1 MKKVKRMLALLAA
14 FALVLAM
21 AVPAWADEATCS
33 ITAPNNEHNYEVYQI
48 FTGTLSEDNGTKVLS
63 DIKWGQ
69 NSKNREGANVGDK
82 VSETVLNEITNVATK
97 SDSEKLTV
105 IEKYVDLTA
114 SKTFTTVN
122 SGSTQNVPAGYYLI
136 KDTDNSYDNQ
146 HDAYTQFIVE
156 VAGKVSFQP
165 KTDYPTV
172 EKKVQENSKTND
184 TTGDYGEKYNDV
196 ADYSIGDAVPFK
208 LIGSVPDMSQ
218 YSTSY
223 KYTFHDTL
231 AESLKAPAQA
241 DVKVYIS
248 SDKAGSDKQDI
259 TSNFTVT
266 VSGQKITVHTDN
278 LKTITGISADKYIL
292 VEYSAVLN
300 SKAAINK
307 ENVTGTSN
315 GNINQV
321 YLTYSN
327 NPRNE
332 SEAGKTPEDTV
343 IVFTYKIEAT
353 KVDGETNENLKGVT
367 FRIYKM
373 SGDKKLYAQVA
384 DGKLNGWV
392 KPADADNNCVLT
404 SGEDGKFSL
413 AGLDD
418 GTYFIEEIT
427 PLPGYNSIDPVEI
440 QVNGNTNNGQSGN
453 GATSELTDVTFTVG
467 KKTENAI
474 KIVNN
479 AGTTLPSTGGMGTT
493 VFYVVGG
500 GLMAVAVVLLVTKKR
515 MENKR

>member
-1 MKKVKRMLALLAA
+1 
-14 FALVLAM
+14 
-21 AVPAWADEATCS
+21 
-33 ITAPNNEHNYEVYQI
+33 
-48 FTGTLSEDNGTKVLS
+48 
-63 DIKWGQ
+63 
-69 NSKNREGANVGDK
+69 
-82 VSETVLNEITNVATK
+82 
-97 SDSEKLTV
+97 
-105 IEKYVDLTA
+105 
-114 SKTFTTVN
+114 
-122 SGSTQNVPAGYYLI
+122 
-136 KDTDNSYDNQ
+136 
-146 HDAYTQFIVE
+146 
-156 VAGKVSFQP
+156 
-165 KTDYPTV
+165 
-172 EKKVQENSKTND
+172 
-184 TTGDYGEKYNDV
+184 
-196 ADYSIGDAVPFK
+196 
-208 LIGSVPDMSQ
+208 MSQ
-218 YSTSY
+218 YSTY

-231 AESLKAPAQA
+231 AKSLTAPAEA

-248 SDKAGSDKQDI
+248 SNKAGSDKQDI

-266 VSGQKITVHTDN
+266 VSGQEITVHTDN

-300 SKAAINK
+300 SNAAINK
-307 ENVTGTSN
+307 DNVTGTNN
-315 GNINQV
+315 GNINKV

-353 KVDGETNENLKGVT
+353 KVDGETNEALKDVT

-373 SGDKKLYAQVA
+373 SGDEKWYAQVA

-392 KPADADNNCVLT
+392 KIANNNCVLT

-474 KIVNN
+474 TIVNN

>member
-1 MKKVKRMLALLAA
+1 MKRVKRVLALLAA

-21 AVPAWADEATCS
+21 AVPAFADGVTCS

-63 DIKWGQ
+63 DIKWG
-69 NSKNREGANVGDK
+69 KNGINNGTTVTVGES
-82 VSETVLNEITNVATK
+82 VPETVLKEITDVATK
-97 SDSEKLTV
+97 SDSEKLAV
-105 IEKYVDLTA
+105 IEKYVSL
-114 SKTFTTVN
+114 KGEKFITVN

-172 EKKVQENSKTND
+172 EKKVQENSKATG
-184 TTGDYGEKYNDV
+184 TTGDYGERYNDV

-208 LIGSVPDMSQ
+208 LIGSVPNMSQ
-218 YSTSY
+218 YSTY

-231 AESLKAPAQA
+231 AKSLTVPAE
-241 DVKVYIS
+241 DSVKVYAS
-248 SDKAGSDKQDI
+248 SNKAGSGKKDI

-266 VSGQKITVHTDN
+266 VSGQEITVHTDD
-278 LKTITGISADKYIL
+278 LKTIDDISANKYIL

-300 SKAAINK
+300 SNAAINK
-307 ENVTGTSN
+307 ENVTGTDN
-315 GNINQV
+315 GNINKV

-332 SEAGKTPEDTV
+332 SEAGRTPEDTV

-353 KVDGETNENLKGVT
+353 KVDGETKKGLEGVT

-373 SGDKKLYAQVA
+373 IGDGKWYAQVA
-384 DGKLNGWV
+384 DGKLKDWV
-392 KPADADNNCVLT
+392 ETANNDCVLT

-427 PLPGYNSIDPVEI
+427 PLPGYNSIAPVKI

-474 KIVNN
+474 TIVNN

>member
-1 MKKVKRMLALLAA
+1 MALLAA

-21 AVPAWADEATCS
+21 AVPAFAEEATCS
-33 ITAPNNEHNYEVYQI
+33 ITAPKNGHNYEVYQI
-48 FTGTLSEDNGTKVLS
+48 FTGTLTEDNGTKVLS

-122 SGSTQNVPAGYYLI
+122 SGTTENVPAGYYLI
-136 KDTDNSYDNQ
+136 KDKDDSYDNK

-184 TTGDYGEKYNDV
+184 TTGDYGGKYNDV

-218 YSTSY
+218 YSTY

-231 AESLKAPAQA
+231 ANSLTAPVKA

-248 SDKAGSDKQDI
+248 SDKAGSDKQEI

-266 VSGQKITVHTDN
+266 VSGQEITVHTDD
-278 LKTITGISADKYIL
+278 LKTITDSADKYIL

-300 SKAAINK
+300 SNAAINK
-307 ENVTGTSN
+307 ENVTGTDK

-327 NPRNE
+327 NPRNG
-332 SEAGKTPEDTV
+332 SEAGKTPVDTV

-353 KVDGETNENLKGVT
+353 KVDGGTNKGLKGVT

-373 SGDKKLYAQVA
+373 SDDKKLYAQVA
-384 DGKLNGWV
+384 EGKLKDWITT
-392 KPADADNNCVLT
+392 ADNNCVLT

-440 QVNGNTNNGQSGN
+440 QVSGNTNNGQSGN

-474 KIVNN
+474 TIVNN

>member
-1 MKKVKRMLALLAA
+1 MKRVKRVLALLAA

-21 AVPAWADEATCS
+21 AVPALADEATCS
-33 ITAPNNEHNYEVYQI
+33 ITAPNNRHNYEVYQI

-63 DIKWGQ
+63 DIKWG
-69 NSKNREGANVGDK
+69 KNGTNNGTAVTVGK
-82 VSETVLNEITNVATK
+82 SVPETVLNAIKGVATK

-105 IEKYVDLTA
+105 IEKYVDLTGEKFNTV
-114 SKTFTTVN
+114 SSGTTL
-122 SGSTQNVPAGYYLI
+122 NVPAGYYLI

-172 EKKVQENSKTND
+172 EKKVQENSKTNG
-184 TTGDYGEKYNDV
+184 TTGDYGGKYNDV

-218 YSTSY
+218 YSTY

-231 AESLKAPAQA
+231 AKSLTAPAKA
-241 DVKVYIS
+241 DVKVYMS
-248 SDKAGSDKQDI
+248 SNKAGSDKQDI

-266 VSGQKITVHTDN
+266 VSGQEITVHTDN
-278 LKTITGISADKYIL
+278 LKTIDDISADKYIL

-300 SKAAINK
+300 SNAAINK
-307 ENVTGTSN
+307 ENVTDTDN
-315 GNINQV
+315 GNINKV

-332 SEAGKTPEDTV
+332 NEAGKTPDDTV

-353 KVDGETNENLKGVT
+353 KVDGGTNKELQGVT

-373 SGDKKLYAQVA
+373 SGDEKWYAQVA

-392 KPADADNNCVLT
+392 KNANDSCVLT
-404 SGEDGKFSL
+404 SGKDGKFSL

-453 GATSELTDVTFTVG
+453 GATSELADVTFTVG

-474 KIVNN
+474 TIVNN

>member
-1 MKKVKRMLALLAA
+1 MKRVKRVLALLAA

-21 AVPAWADEATCS
+21 AVPAFADEAICS
-33 ITAPNNEHNYEVYQI
+33 ITAPNNRHNYEVYQI
-48 FTGTLSEDNGTKVLS
+48 FTGTLSENNGTKVLS
-63 DIKWGQ
+63 DIKWG
-69 NSKNREGANVGDK
+69 KNGTNGDTPVTEGDSVP
-82 VSETVLNEITNVATK
+82 ETVLNDITRVATK
-97 SDSEKLTV
+97 PDSEKLAV
-105 IEKYVDLTA
+105 IEKYVNL
-114 SKTFTTVN
+114 KGEKFTTVN
-122 SGSTQNVPAGYYLI
+122 SGTMENVPAGYYLI
-136 KDTDNSYDNQ
+136 KDADNSYDDQ

-156 VAGKVSFQP
+156 VAGKVIFQP

-172 EKKVQENSKTND
+172 EKKVQENSKTNE
-184 TTGDYGEKYNDV
+184 TTGDYGGKYNDV

-218 YSTSY
+218 YSTY

-231 AESLKAPAQA
+231 AKSLTVPAETN
-241 DVKVYIS
+241 VKVYIS
-248 SDKAGSDKQDI
+248 SDKAGSDKKDI

-266 VSGQKITVHTDN
+266 VSGQEITVHTDD
-278 LKTITGISADKYIL
+278 LKTIDDISADKYIL
-292 VEYSAVLN
+292 VEYSAVLSSN
-300 SKAAINK
+300 AAINK
-307 ENVTGTSN
+307 ENVTGTDK

-332 SEAGKTPEDTV
+332 SEAGKTPVDTV

-353 KVDGETNENLKGVT
+353 KVDGGTNKGLKGVT

-373 SGDKKLYAQVA
+373 SDDKKLYAQVA
-384 DGKLNGWV
+384 EGKLSGWV
-392 KPADADNNCVLT
+392 TTANNNCVLT
-404 SGEDGKFSL
+404 SGEDGTFSL

-427 PLPGYNSIDPVEI
+427 PLPGYNSIAPVKI
-440 QVNGNTNNGQSGN
+440 QVNGNTKNGQTGN
-453 GATSELTDVTFTVG
+453 GETSELTDVTFTVG
-467 KKTENAI
+467 ETTDNAI
-474 KIVNN
+474 TIVNN

>member
-1 MKKVKRMLALLAA
+1 MKKVKRVLALLAA

-21 AVPAWADEATCS
+21 AVPAFAEEATCS
-33 ITAPNNEHNYEVYQI
+33 ITAPNNGHTYEVYQI
-48 FTGTLSEDNGTKVLS
+48 FTGTLSENNGTKVLS

-69 NSKNREGANVGDK
+69 NGTNGDTPVTVGKSVPENVLK
-82 VSETVLNEITNVATK
+82 EITDVAEK
-97 SDSEKLTV
+97 SDSEKLAV
-105 IEKYVDLTA
+105 IEKYVNLKGEKFNTV
-114 SKTFTTVN
+114 SSGTTL
-122 SGSTQNVPAGYYLI
+122 NVPAGYYLI
-136 KDTDNSYDNQ
+136 KDADHAYDNQ

-165 KTDYPTV
+165 KTDYPAV

-184 TTGDYGEKYNDV
+184 TTGDYGGKYNDV

-218 YSTSY
+218 YSTY

-231 AESLKAPAQA
+231 AKSLTAPAKT
-241 DVKVYIS
+241 DVKVYMS
-248 SDKAGSDKQDI
+248 SNKAGSDKQDI

-266 VSGQKITVHTDN
+266 VSGQEITVHTED
-278 LKTITGISADKYIL
+278 LKTITGVSAGNKYIL

-300 SKAAINK
+300 SNAAINND
-307 ENVTGTSN
+307 NVADTEK
-315 GNINQV
+315 GNINKV

-327 NPRNE
+327 NPRDE
-332 SEAGKTPEDTV
+332 SGAGKTPEDTV

-353 KVDGETNENLKGVT
+353 KVDGGTKKALEGVT

-373 SGDKKLYAQVA
+373 RDDDKLYAQVA

-392 KPADADNNCVLT
+392 KTANDSCVLT
-404 SGEDGKFSL
+404 SGKDGKFSL

-474 KIVNN
+474 TIVNN

>member
-1 MKKVKRMLALLAA
+1 MALLVAL
-14 FALVLAM
+14 ALVLAM
-21 AVPAWADEATCS
+21 AVPAFAEEATCS
-33 ITAPNNEHNYEVYQI
+33 ITAPNNRHNYEVYQI

-63 DIKWGQ
+63 DIKWG
-69 NSKNREGANVGDK
+69 KNGTNGDTAVTEGDSVPK
-82 VSETVLNEITNVATK
+82 TVLNDITRVATK
-97 SDSEKLTV
+97 PDSEKLAV
-105 IEKYVDLTA
+105 IEKYVNL
-114 SKTFTTVN
+114 KGEKFTTVN
-122 SGSTQNVPAGYYLI
+122 SGTTENVPAGYYLI
-136 KDTDNSYDNQ
+136 KDADNSYNDK

-156 VAGKVSFQP
+156 VAGNVNFKP

-172 EKKVQENSKTND
+172 EKKVKENSKETG
-184 TTGDYGEKYNDV
+184 TTGDYGERYNDV

-231 AESLKAPAQA
+231 ANSLKAPDKA
-241 DVKVYIS
+241 DVKVYMS
-248 SDKAGSDKQDI
+248 SNKAGSGKQDI

-266 VSGQKITVHTDN
+266 VSGQEITVHTED
-278 LKTITGISADKYIL
+278 LKAIDGISAGKYIL

-300 SKAAINK
+300 SNAAINND
-307 ENVTGTSN
+307 NVADTDK
-315 GNINQV
+315 GNINKV

-353 KVDGETNENLKGVT
+353 KVDGETSKELQGVT

-373 SGDKKLYAQVA
+373 SGDDKLYAQVA
-384 DGKLNGWV
+384 EGKLKDWITT
-392 KPADADNNCVLT
+392 ADDNCVLT
-404 SGEDGKFSL
+404 SGKDGKFSL

-418 GTYFIEEIT
+418 GTYFIEEIN

-440 QVNGNTNNGQSGN
+440 QVNGKTNNGQDGN
-453 GATSELTDVTFTVG
+453 GATSELTSVTFTVG
-467 KKTENAI
+467 GKTENAI
-474 KIVNN
+474 TIVNN

>member
-1 MKKVKRMLALLAA
+1 MLALLAA

-21 AVPAWADEATCS
+21 AVPAFADEVTCS
-33 ITAPNNEHNYEVYQI
+33 ITAPSNGHAYEVYQI

-63 DIKWGQ
+63 DIKWG
-69 NSKNREGANVGDK
+69 KNGINDGTAVTVGES
-82 VSETVLNEITNVATK
+82 VPETVLNAIKGVATK
-97 SDSEKLTV
+97 SDSEKLAV
-105 IEKYVDLTA
+105 IEKYVSLTGEKFNTV
-114 SKTFTTVN
+114 SSGTTL
-122 SGSTQNVPAGYYLI
+122 NVPAGYYLI
-136 KDTDNSYDNQ
+136 KDADNAYENK

-156 VAGKVSFQP
+156 VAGNVNFQP

-172 EKKVQENSKTND
+172 EKKVQENSKTNG

-208 LIGSVPDMSQ
+208 LIGSVPNMSQ
-218 YSTSY
+218 YSTY

-231 AESLKAPAQA
+231 ANSLTAPAVA
-241 DVKVYIS
+241 NVKVYVS
-248 SDKAGSDKQDI
+248 SDKAGTDKQDI

-266 VSGQKITVHTDN
+266 VSGQEITIHTDN

-300 SKAAINK
+300 SNAAINND
-307 ENVTGTSN
+307 NVADTDK
-315 GNINQV
+315 GNINKV

-353 KVDGETNENLKGVT
+353 KVDGETNKALKDVT

-373 SGDKKLYAQVA
+373 SGDEKWYAQVA

-392 KPADADNNCVLT
+392 KTANNNCVLT

-427 PLPGYNSIDPVEI
+427 PLPGYNSIDPVKI

-453 GATSELTDVTFTVG
+453 GATSELTSVTFTVG
-467 KKTENAI
+467 EKTENAI
-474 KIVNN
+474 TIVNN

>member
-1 MKKVKRMLALLAA
+1 MKRVKRVLALLAA

-21 AVPAWADEATCS
+21 AVPALADEATCS
-33 ITAPNNEHNYEVYQI
+33 ITAPNNRHNYEVYQI
-48 FTGTLSEDNGTKVLS
+48 FTGTLSENNGTKVLS
-63 DIKWGQ
+63 DIKWG
-69 NSKNREGANVGDK
+69 KNGTNGDTPVTEGDSVP
-82 VSETVLNEITNVATK
+82 ETVLNDITRVATK
-97 SDSEKLTV
+97 PDSEKLAV
-105 IEKYVDLTA
+105 IEKYVNL
-114 SKTFTTVN
+114 KGEKFTTVN
-122 SGSTQNVPAGYYLI
+122 SGTTENVPAGYYLI
-136 KDTDNSYDNQ
+136 KDADNSYDDQ

-156 VAGKVSFQP
+156 VAGKVIFQP

-172 EKKVQENSKTND
+172 EKKVQENSKTNE
-184 TTGDYGEKYNDV
+184 TTGDYGGKYNDV

-218 YSTSY
+218 YSTY

-231 AESLKAPAQA
+231 AKSLTVPAETN
-241 DVKVYIS
+241 VKVYIS
-248 SDKAGSDKQDI
+248 SDKAGSDKKDI

-266 VSGQKITVHTDN
+266 VSGQEITVHTDD
-278 LKTITGISADKYIL
+278 LKTIDDISADKYIL
-292 VEYSAVLN
+292 VEYSAVLSSN
-300 SKAAINK
+300 AAINK
-307 ENVTGTSN
+307 ENVTGTDK

-327 NPRNE
+327 NPRNG
-332 SEAGKTPEDTV
+332 SEAGKTPVDTV

-353 KVDGETNENLKGVT
+353 KVDGGTNKGLKGVT

-373 SGDKKLYAQVA
+373 SDDKKLYAQVA
-384 DGKLNGWV
+384 EGKLSGWV
-392 KPADADNNCVLT
+392 TTANNNCVLT
-404 SGEDGKFSL
+404 SGEDGTFSL

-427 PLPGYNSIDPVEI
+427 PLPGYNSIAPVKI
-440 QVNGNTNNGQSGN
+440 QVNGNTKNGQTGN
-453 GATSELTDVTFTVG
+453 GETSELTDVTFTVG
-467 KKTENAI
+467 ETTDNAI
-474 KIVNN
+474 TIVNN

>member
-1 MKKVKRMLALLAA
+1 MKRVKRVLALLAA

-21 AVPAWADEATCS
+21 AVPAWAEEATCS
-33 ITAPNNEHNYEVYQI
+33 ITAPNNRHNYEVYQI
-48 FTGTLSEDNGTKVLS
+48 FTGTLSENNGTKVLS
-63 DIKWGQ
+63 DIKWG
-69 NSKNREGANVGDK
+69 KNGTNGDTPVTEGDSVP
-82 VSETVLNEITNVATK
+82 ETVLNDITRVATK
-97 SDSEKLTV
+97 PDSEKLAV
-105 IEKYVDLTA
+105 IEKYVNL
-114 SKTFTTVN
+114 KGEKFTTVN
-122 SGSTQNVPAGYYLI
+122 SGTTENVPAGYYLI
-136 KDTDNSYDNQ
+136 KDADNSYDDQ

-156 VAGKVSFQP
+156 VAGKVIFQP

-172 EKKVQENSKTND
+172 EKKVQENSKTNE
-184 TTGDYGEKYNDV
+184 TTGDYGGKYNDV

-218 YSTSY
+218 YSTY

-231 AESLKAPAQA
+231 AKSLTVPAETN
-241 DVKVYIS
+241 VKVYIS
-248 SDKAGSDKQDI
+248 SDKAGSDKKDI

-266 VSGQKITVHTDN
+266 VSGQEITVHTDD
-278 LKTITGISADKYIL
+278 LKTIDDISADKYIL
-292 VEYSAVLN
+292 VEYSAVLSSN
-300 SKAAINK
+300 AAINK
-307 ENVTGTSN
+307 ENVTGTDK

-327 NPRNE
+327 NPRNG
-332 SEAGKTPEDTV
+332 SEAGKTPVDTV

-353 KVDGETNENLKGVT
+353 KVDGGTNKGLKGVT

-373 SGDKKLYAQVA
+373 SDDKKLYAQVA
-384 DGKLNGWV
+384 EGKLSGWV
-392 KPADADNNCVLT
+392 TIANNNCVLT
-404 SGEDGKFSL
+404 SGEDGTFSL

-427 PLPGYNSIDPVEI
+427 PLPGYNSIAPVKI
-440 QVNGNTNNGQSGN
+440 QVNGNTKNGQTGN
-453 GATSELTDVTFTVG
+453 GETSELTDVTFTVG
-467 KKTENAI
+467 ETTDNAI
-474 KIVNN
+474 TIVNN

>member
-1 MKKVKRMLALLAA
+1 MKRVKRVLALLAA

-21 AVPAWADEATCS
+21 AVPAFADGATCS
-33 ITAPNNEHNYEVYQI
+33 ITAPNNRHNYEVYQI
-48 FTGTLSEDNGTKVLS
+48 FTGTLSENNGTKVLS
-63 DIKWGQ
+63 DIKWG
-69 NSKNREGANVGDK
+69 KNGINGDTAVTEGDSVP
-82 VSETVLNEITNVATK
+82 ETVLNDITRVATK
-97 SDSEKLTV
+97 PDSEKLAV
-105 IEKYVDLTA
+105 IEKYVNL
-114 SKTFTTVN
+114 KGEKFTTVN
-122 SGSTQNVPAGYYLI
+122 SGTTENVPAGYYLI
-136 KDTDNSYDNQ
+136 KDADNSYDNK

-172 EKKVQENSKTND
+172 EKKVQENSKTNG
-184 TTGDYGEKYNDV
+184 TTGDYGGKYNDV

-218 YSTSY
+218 YSTY

-231 AESLKAPAQA
+231 AKSLKAPTVA

-248 SDKAGSDKQDI
+248 SDKAGSGKKDI

-266 VSGQKITVHTDN
+266 VSGQEITVHTND
-278 LKTITGISADKYIL
+278 LKTIDDISADKYIL

-300 SKAAINK
+300 SNAAINK
-307 ENVTGTSN
+307 ENVTGTDN
-315 GNINQV
+315 GNINKV

-332 SEAGKTPEDTV
+332 SEAGKTPDDTV

-353 KVDGETNENLKGVT
+353 KVDGGTNNALQGVT

-373 SGDKKLYAQVA
+373 SDDNKLYAQVA
-384 DGKLNGWV
+384 EGKLNGWV
-392 KPADADNNCVLT
+392 NAANKNCVLT

-427 PLPGYNSIDPVEI
+427 PLPGYNSIDPVKI

-467 KKTENAI
+467 EKTENAI
-474 KIVNN
+474 TIVNN

>member
-1 MKKVKRMLALLAA
+1 MLALLAA

-21 AVPAWADEATCS
+21 AVPAFADKATCS
-33 ITAPNNEHNYEVYQI
+33 ITAPNNGHTYEVYQI

-63 DIKWGQ
+63 DIKWG
-69 NSKNREGANVGDK
+69 KNGINKDTAVTVGES
-82 VSETVLNEITNVATK
+82 VPETVLKEITDVATK
-97 SDSEKLTV
+97 SDSEKLAV

-146 HDAYTQFIVE
+146 HDAYTQFIAE
-156 VAGKVSFQP
+156 VAGNVSFQP

-208 LIGSVPDMSQ
+208 LIGSIPDMSQ
-218 YSTSY
+218 YSTY

-231 AESLKAPAQA
+231 AKSLKAPAGT
-241 DVKVYIS
+241 DVKVYMS
-248 SDKAGSDKQDI
+248 SNKAGSDKQDI

-266 VSGQKITVHTDN
+266 VSGQEITVHTNN
-278 LKTITGISADKYIL
+278 LKTITDISANKYIL

-300 SKAAINK
+300 SNAAINK
-307 ENVTGTSN
+307 ENVTGTDN
-315 GNINQV
+315 GNINKV

-332 SEAGKTPEDTV
+332 SEAGRTPEDTV

-353 KVDGETNENLKGVT
+353 KVDGETKKGLEGVT

-373 SGDKKLYAQVA
+373 IGDENWYAQVE

-392 KPADADNNCVLT
+392 KTANNNCVLT
-404 SGEDGKFSL
+404 SGKDGKFSL

-453 GATSELTDVTFTVG
+453 GATSELTSVTFTVG
-467 KKTENAI
+467 ETTENAI
-474 KIVNN
+474 TIVNN

>member
-1 MKKVKRMLALLAA
+1 MLALLAA

-21 AVPAWADEATCS
+21 AVPAFANGVTCS
-33 ITAPNNEHNYEVYQI
+33 ITAPNNGHTYEVYQI
-48 FTGTLSEDNGTKVLS
+48 FTGTLTEDNGTKVLS

-69 NSKNREGANVGDK
+69 NGINDKTAVTVGES
-82 VSETVLNEITNVATK
+82 VPETVLNAIKDVAAK
-97 SDSEKLTV
+97 SDSEKLAV
-105 IEKYVDLTA
+105 IEKYVNLQGEKFNTV
-114 SKTFTTVN
+114 SSGTTL
-122 SGSTQNVPAGYYLI
+122 NVPAGYYLI

-156 VAGKVSFQP
+156 VAGNVSFQP

-184 TTGDYGEKYNDV
+184 TTGDYGGKYNDV

-208 LIGSVPDMSQ
+208 LIGSVPNMSQ
-218 YSTSY
+218 YSTY

-231 AESLKAPAQA
+231 ANSLTAPAVA
-241 DVKVYIS
+241 DVKVYVS

-266 VSGQKITVHTDN
+266 VSGQEITVHTDN
-278 LKTITGISADKYIL
+278 LKAITGISADKYIL

-300 SKAAINK
+300 SNAAINND
-307 ENVTGTSN
+307 NVTGTNN
-315 GNINQV
+315 GNINKV

-353 KVDGETNENLKGVT
+353 KVDGGTKKGLEGVT

-373 SGDKKLYAQVA
+373 IGDEMRYAQVA
-384 DGKLNGWV
+384 NGKLSGWV
-392 KPADADNNCVLT
+392 ETANENCVLT
-404 SGEDGKFSL
+404 SGKDGKFSL

-427 PLPGYNSIDPVEI
+427 PLPGYNSIDPVEV
-440 QVNGNTNNGQSGN
+440 QVNGNTKNGQSGN
-453 GATSELTDVTFTVG
+453 GATSELTSVTFTVG
-467 KKTENAI
+467 EKTENAI
-474 KIVNN
+474 TIVNN
-479 AGTTLPSTGGMGTT
+479 AGTVLPSTGGMGTT

>member
-1 MKKVKRMLALLAA
+1 MKRVKRVLALLAA

-21 AVPAWADEATCS
+21 AVPAFADEATCS
-33 ITAPNNEHNYEVYQI
+33 ITAPNNGHNYDVYQI
-48 FTGTLSEDNGTKVLS
+48 FTGTLSEDHGTKVLS

-69 NSKNREGANVGDK
+69 NGTNGDTPVTVGKSVPENVLK
-82 VSETVLNEITNVATK
+82 EITDVAEK
-97 SDSEKLTV
+97 SDSEKLVV
-105 IEKYVDLTA
+105 IEKYVSL
-114 SKTFTTVN
+114 KGEKFNTV
-122 SGSTQNVPAGYYLI
+122 SGGNVLNVPAGYYLI
-136 KDTDNSYDNQ
+136 KDADNSDHQ

-156 VAGKVSFQP
+156 VAGNVNFRP

-172 EKKVQENSKTND
+172 EKKVQENSKTNG
-184 TTGDYGEKYNDV
+184 TTGDYGGKYNDV

-208 LIGSVPDMSQ
+208 LIGSVPNMSQ
-218 YSTSY
+218 YSTY

-231 AESLKAPAQA
+231 AKSLTAPTKD
-241 DVKVYIS
+241 DVKVYVS

-259 TSNFTVT
+259 TSNFTVA
-266 VSGQKITVHTDN
+266 VSGQEITVHTND
-278 LKTITGISADKYIL
+278 LKAITGVSAGKYIL

-300 SKAAINK
+300 SNAAINND
-307 ENVTGTSN
+307 NVADTDK
-315 GNINQV
+315 GNINKV
-321 YLTYSN
+321 HLTYSN
-327 NPRNE
+327 NPRDN
-332 SEAGKTPEDTV
+332 SEVGQTPEDTV

-353 KVDGETNENLKGVT
+353 KVDGGTNKGLKDVT

-373 SGDKKLYAQVA
+373 SDDKKLYAQVA
-384 DGKLNGWV
+384 EGKLKDWITTANS
-392 KPADADNNCVLT
+392 NCVLT
-404 SGEDGKFSL
+404 SGADGKFSL

-427 PLPGYNSIDPVEI
+427 PLPGYNSIDPVQI
-440 QVNGNTNNGQSGN
+440 QVNGNTSNGQNGN
-453 GATSELTDVTFTVG
+453 GATSELAGVTFTVG
-467 KKTENAI
+467 GESQNAI
-474 KIVNN
+474 IIVNN

>member
-1 MKKVKRMLALLAA
+1 MKRVKRVLALLAA

-21 AVPAWADEATCS
+21 AVPAFAEEATCS
-33 ITAPNNEHNYEVYQI
+33 ITAPNNRHNYEVYQI
-48 FTGTLSEDNGTKVLS
+48 FTGTLSEDKGTKVLS
-63 DIKWGQ
+63 DIKWG
-69 NSKNREGANVGDK
+69 KNGTNGGTPVTVGDS
-82 VSETVLNEITNVATK
+82 VPENVLKEITDVAEK
-97 SDSEKLTV
+97 SDSEKLKV

-114 SKTFTTVN
+114 DKKFITVN
-122 SGSTQNVPAGYYLI
+122 SGATQNVPAGYYLI
-136 KDTDNSYDNQ
+136 KDADNSYNDK

-156 VAGKVSFQP
+156 VAGNVNFKP

-172 EKKVQENSKTND
+172 EKKVKENSKETG

-218 YSTSY
+218 YSTY

-231 AESLKAPAQA
+231 AKSLTVPAETN
-241 DVKVYIS
+241 VKVYMS
-248 SDKAGSDKQDI
+248 SNKAGSGKQDI
-259 TSNFTVT
+259 TSNFTVA
-266 VSGQKITVHTDN
+266 VSGQVITVSTDN
-278 LKTITGISADKYIL
+278 LKAINDISANKYIL

-300 SKAAINK
+300 SDAAINNN
-307 ENVTGTSN
+307 NVNDTDN
-315 GNINQV
+315 GNINKV

-353 KVDGETNENLKGVT
+353 KVDGETSKELQGVT

-373 SGDKKLYAQVA
+373 SGDDKLYAQVA
-384 DGKLNGWV
+384 EGKLKDWITT
-392 KPADADNNCVLT
+392 ADDNCVLT
-404 SGEDGKFSL
+404 SGKDGKFSL

-418 GTYFIEEIT
+418 GTYFIEEIN
-427 PLPGYNSIDPVEI
+427 PLPGYNSIAPVKI
-440 QVNGNTNNGQSGN
+440 QVNGNTNNGQNGN
-453 GATSELTDVTFTVG
+453 GATSELTSVTFTVG
-467 KKTENAI
+467 GKTENAI
-474 KIVNN
+474 TIVNN

>member
-1 MKKVKRMLALLAA
+1 MKRVKRVLALLAA

-21 AVPAWADEATCS
+21 AVPAFAEEATCS
-33 ITAPNNEHNYEVYQI
+33 ITAPNNGHTYEVYQI
-48 FTGTLSEDNGTKVLS
+48 FTGTLSEDKGTKVLS
-63 DIKWGQ
+63 DIKWG
-69 NSKNREGANVGDK
+69 KNGINDGTAVTVGES
-82 VSETVLNEITNVATK
+82 VPETVLNAIKGVAAK
-97 SDSEKLTV
+97 SDSEKLDV

-114 SKTFTTVN
+114 SKKFNTV
-122 SGSTQNVPAGYYLI
+122 SGENTLTVPAGYYLI
-136 KDTDNSYDNQ
+136 KDADNSYNNK

-156 VAGKVSFQP
+156 VAGNVNFKP
-165 KTDYPTV
+165 KMDYPTV
-172 EKKVQENSKTND
+172 EKKVQENSKTNG
-184 TTGDYGEKYNDV
+184 TTGDYGGKYNDV

-218 YSTSY
+218 YSTY

-231 AESLKAPAQA
+231 AKSLKAPTVA

-248 SDKAGSDKQDI
+248 GDKAGSGKQEI

-266 VSGQKITVHTDN
+266 VSGQEITVHTND
-278 LKTITGISADKYIL
+278 LKAIDGISAGKYIL

-300 SKAAINK
+300 SNAAINK
-307 ENVTGTSN
+307 ENVTDTSN

-327 NPRNE
+327 NPRDN
-332 SEAGKTPEDTV
+332 SETGKTPEDTV
-343 IVFTYKIEAT
+343 IVFTYEIKAT
-353 KVDGETNENLKGVT
+353 KVDGGTNKGLQGVT

-373 SGDKKLYAQVA
+373 SDDDKLYAQVA
-384 DGKLNGWV
+384 DGKLKDWITTAN
-392 KPADADNNCVLT
+392 DDCVLT
-404 SGEDGKFSL
+404 SGKDGTFSL

-427 PLPGYNSIDPVEI
+427 PLPGYNSIAPVKI
-440 QVNGNTNNGQSGN
+440 QVNGNTKNGQTGN
-453 GATSELTDVTFTVG
+453 GETSELTDVTFTVG
-467 KKTENAI
+467 ETTDNAI
-474 KIVNN
+474 TIVNN

>member
-1 MKKVKRMLALLAA
+1 MKRVKRVLALLAA
-14 FALVLAM
+14 LALVLAM
-21 AVPAWADEATCS
+21 AVPAWAEEGTCS
-33 ITAPNNEHNYEVYQI
+33 ITAPNNRHNYEVYQI

-63 DIKWGQ
+63 DIKWG
-69 NSKNREGANVGDK
+69 KNGTNGDTAVTEGDSVPEA
-82 VSETVLNEITNVATK
+82 VLNDITRVATK
-97 SDSEKLTV
+97 PDSEKLAV
-105 IEKYVDLTA
+105 IEKYVNL
-114 SKTFTTVN
+114 KGEKFTTVN
-122 SGSTQNVPAGYYLI
+122 SGTTQNVPAGYYLI
-136 KDTDNSYDNQ
+136 KDADNSYDDQ
-146 HDAYTQFIVE
+146 HDAYTKFIVE
-156 VAGKVSFQP
+156 VEGNVIFQP

-172 EKKVQENSKTND
+172 EKKVQENSKTTD

-218 YSTSY
+218 YSTY

-278 LKTITGISADKYIL
+278 LKTITDSADKYIL

-315 GNINQV
+315 GNINKV

-373 SGDKKLYAQVA
+373 SDDKKLYAQVA

-392 KPADADNNCVLT
+392 KPADANNNCVLT

-427 PLPGYNSIDPVEI
+427 PLPGYNSIDPVQI
-440 QVNGNTNNGQSGN
+440 QVNGNTSNGQNGN
-453 GATSELTDVTFTVG
+453 GATSELAGVTFTVG
-467 KKTENAI
+467 GESQNAI
-474 KIVNN
+474 IIVNN

>member
-21 AVPAWADEATCS
+21 AVPAFADEVTCS

-63 DIKWGQ
+63 DIKWG
-69 NSKNREGANVGDK
+69 KNGINNGTTVTVGES
-82 VSETVLNEITNVATK
+82 VPETVLKEITDVATK
-97 SDSEKLTV
+97 SDSEKLAV
-105 IEKYVDLTA
+105 IEKYVSL
-114 SKTFTTVN
+114 KGEKFITVN

-172 EKKVQENSKTND
+172 EKKVQENSKATG
-184 TTGDYGEKYNDV
+184 TTGDYGERYNDV

-208 LIGSVPDMSQ
+208 LIGSVPNMSQ
-218 YSTSY
+218 YSTY

-231 AESLKAPAQA
+231 AKSLTVPAE
-241 DVKVYIS
+241 DSVKVYAS
-248 SDKAGSDKQDI
+248 SNKAGSGKKDI

-266 VSGQKITVHTDN
+266 VSGQEITVHTDD
-278 LKTITGISADKYIL
+278 LKTIDDISANKYIL

-300 SKAAINK
+300 SNAAINK
-307 ENVTGTSN
+307 ENVTGTDN
-315 GNINQV
+315 GNINKV

-332 SEAGKTPEDTV
+332 SEAGRTPEDTV

-353 KVDGETNENLKGVT
+353 KVDGETKKGLEGVT

-373 SGDKKLYAQVA
+373 IGDGKWYAQVA
-384 DGKLNGWV
+384 DGKLKDWV
-392 KPADADNNCVLT
+392 ETANNDCVLT

-427 PLPGYNSIDPVEI
+427 PLPGYNSIAPVKI

-453 GATSELTDVTFTVG
+453 GATSELTSVTFTVG
-467 KKTENAI
+467 ETTENAI
-474 KIVNN
+474 TIVNN

>member
-21 AVPAWADEATCS
+21 AVPAFADKATCS

-48 FTGTLSEDNGTKVLS
+48 FTGTLSENNGTKVLS
-63 DIKWGQ
+63 DIKWG
-69 NSKNREGANVGDK
+69 KNGTNGNTAVTEGDSVP
-82 VSETVLNEITNVATK
+82 ETVLNDITRVATK
-97 SDSEKLTV
+97 PDSEKLAV
-105 IEKYVDLTA
+105 IEKYVNL
-114 SKTFTTVN
+114 KGEKFTTVN
-122 SGSTQNVPAGYYLI
+122 SGTTENVPAGYYLI

-172 EKKVQENSKTND
+172 EKKVQENSKVTG
-184 TTGDYGEKYNDV
+184 TTGDYGERYNDV

-208 LIGSVPDMSQ
+208 LIGSIPDMSQ
-218 YSTSY
+218 YSTY

-231 AESLKAPAQA
+231 AKSLTAPAGT
-241 DVKVYIS
+241 DVKVYMS
-248 SDKAGSDKQDI
+248 SNKAGSGKQDI

-266 VSGQKITVHTDN
+266 VSGQEITVHTDN
-278 LKTITGISADKYIL
+278 LKTITDISANKYIL

-300 SKAAINK
+300 SNAAINK
-307 ENVTGTSN
+307 ENVTGTDN
-315 GNINQV
+315 GNINKV

-332 SEAGKTPEDTV
+332 SEAGKTPDDTV

-353 KVDGETNENLKGVT
+353 KVDGETKKGLEGVT

-373 SGDKKLYAQVA
+373 IGDENRYAQVE
-384 DGKLNGWV
+384 DGKLKDWV
-392 KPADADNNCVLT
+392 KTANNNCVLT
-404 SGEDGKFSL
+404 SGKDGKFSL

-440 QVNGNTNNGQSGN
+440 QVNGNTKNGQNGN

-474 KIVNN
+474 TIVNN

>member
-1 MKKVKRMLALLAA
+1 MLALLAA

-21 AVPAWADEATCS
+21 AVPAFAEEATCS
-33 ITAPNNEHNYEVYQI
+33 ITAPKNGHNYEVYQI
-48 FTGTLSEDNGTKVLS
+48 FTGTLTEDNGTKVLS

-122 SGSTQNVPAGYYLI
+122 SGTTENVPAGYYLI
-136 KDTDNSYDNQ
+136 KDKDDSYDNK

-231 AESLKAPAQA
+231 AKSLTAPAETN
-241 DVKVYIS
+241 VKVYMS
-248 SDKAGSDKQDI
+248 SNKAGSGKQEI
-259 TSNFTVT
+259 TSNFTVA
-266 VSGQKITVHTDN
+266 VSGQLITVSTDN
-278 LKTITGISADKYIL
+278 LKEITGISANKYIL

-300 SKAAINK
+300 SNAAINK
-307 ENVTGTSN
+307 ENVTGTDN
-315 GNINQV
+315 GNINKV

-332 SEAGKTPEDTV
+332 SEAGRTPEDTV
-343 IVFTYKIEAT
+343 IVFTYEIKAT
-353 KVDGETNENLKGVT
+353 KVDGGTNKGLKDVT

-384 DGKLNGWV
+384 DGKLKDWITTAN
-392 KPADADNNCVLT
+392 DDCVLT

-427 PLPGYNSIDPVEI
+427 PLPGYNSIDPVQI
-440 QVNGNTNNGQSGN
+440 QVNGNTSNGQNGN
-453 GATSELTDVTFTVG
+453 GATSELAGVTFTVG
-467 KKTENAI
+467 GESQNAI
-474 KIVNN
+474 IIVNN

>member
-1 MKKVKRMLALLAA
+1 MALLAA

-21 AVPAWADEATCS
+21 AVPAWADGVTCS
-33 ITAPNNEHNYEVYQI
+33 ITAPNNGHTYEVYQI

-63 DIKWGQ
+63 DIKWG
-69 NSKNREGANVGDK
+69 KNGINNGTAVTVGK
-82 VSETVLNEITNVATK
+82 SVPETVLNAIKGVATK

-105 IEKYVDLTA
+105 IEKYVDLTGEKFNTV
-114 SKTFTTVN
+114 SSGTTL
-122 SGSTQNVPAGYYLI
+122 NVPAGYYLI

-172 EKKVQENSKTND
+172 EKKVQENSKTNG

-196 ADYSIGDAVPFK
+196 ADYSIGDAVHFK
-208 LIGSVPDMSQ
+208 LIGSIPDMSQ
-218 YSTSY
+218 YSTY

-231 AESLKAPAQA
+231 AKSLTAPAKA
-241 DVKVYIS
+241 DVKVYMS
-248 SDKAGSDKQDI
+248 SNKAGSDKQDI
-259 TSNFTVT
+259 TSNFTVE
-266 VSGQKITVHTDN
+266 VSGQEITVHTDN
-278 LKTITGISADKYIL
+278 LKTITGIPANKYIL

-300 SKAAINK
+300 SNAAINK
-307 ENVTGTSN
+307 DNVTGTNN
-315 GNINQV
+315 GNINKV

-353 KVDGETNENLKGVT
+353 KVDGETSKELQGVT

-373 SGDKKLYAQVA
+373 SGDDKLYAQVA
-384 DGKLNGWV
+384 EGKLKDWITT
-392 KPADADNNCVLT
+392 ADDNCVLT
-404 SGEDGKFSL
+404 SGKGGKFSL

-418 GTYFIEEIT
+418 GTYFIEEIN

-440 QVNGNTNNGQSGN
+440 QVNGKTNNGQDGN
-453 GATSELTDVTFTVG
+453 GATSELTSVTFTVG
-467 KKTENAI
+467 GKTENAI
-474 KIVNN
+474 TIVNN

>member
-1 MKKVKRMLALLAA
+1 MKRVKRVLALLAA

-21 AVPAWADEATCS
+21 AVPAFADGATCS
-33 ITAPNNEHNYEVYQI
+33 ITAPKNGHNYEVYQI
-48 FTGTLSEDNGTKVLS
+48 FTGTLSEDHGTKVLS

-122 SGSTQNVPAGYYLI
+122 SGTTENVPAGYYLI
-136 KDTDNSYDNQ
+136 KDKDDSYDNK

-156 VAGKVSFQP
+156 VAGNVNFKP

-172 EKKVQENSKTND
+172 EKKVKENSKETG

-208 LIGSVPDMSQ
+208 LVGSVPDMSQ
-218 YSTSY
+218 YSTY

-231 AESLKAPAQA
+231 AKSLTVPAETN
-241 DVKVYIS
+241 VKVYMS
-248 SDKAGSDKQDI
+248 SNKAGSGKQDI
-259 TSNFTVT
+259 TSNFTVA
-266 VSGQKITVHTDN
+266 VSGQVITVSTDN
-278 LKTITGISADKYIL
+278 LKAINDISANKYIL

-300 SKAAINK
+300 SDAAINNN
-307 ENVTGTSN
+307 NVNDTDN
-315 GNINQV
+315 GNINKV

-343 IVFTYKIEAT
+343 IVFTYEIKAT
-353 KVDGETNENLKGVT
+353 KVDGETNKGLEGVK

-373 SGDKKLYAQVA
+373 SGDDKWYAQVA
-384 DGKLNGWV
+384 EGKLNGWV
-392 KPADADNNCVLT
+392 TTANDDCVLT
-404 SGEDGKFSL
+404 SGEGGKFSL

-440 QVNGNTNNGQSGN
+440 KINGNTNNGQSGN
-453 GATSELTDVTFTVG
+453 GATSELTSVKFTVG
-467 KKTENAI
+467 KTTADAI
-474 KIVNN
+474 TIVNN

>member
-1 MKKVKRMLALLAA
+1 MALLAA

-21 AVPAWADEATCS
+21 AVPALADEATCS
-33 ITAPNNEHNYEVYQI
+33 ITAPNNRHNYEVYQI
-48 FTGTLSEDNGTKVLS
+48 FTGTLSENNGTKVLS
-63 DIKWGQ
+63 DIKWG
-69 NSKNREGANVGDK
+69 KNGTNGDTPVTEGDSVP
-82 VSETVLNEITNVATK
+82 ETVLNDITRVATK
-97 SDSEKLTV
+97 PDSEKLAV
-105 IEKYVDLTA
+105 IEKYVNL
-114 SKTFTTVN
+114 KGEKFTTVN
-122 SGSTQNVPAGYYLI
+122 SGTTENVPAGYYLI
-136 KDTDNSYDNQ
+136 KDADNSYDDQ

-156 VAGKVSFQP
+156 VAGKVIFQP

-172 EKKVQENSKTND
+172 EKKVQENSKTNE
-184 TTGDYGEKYNDV
+184 TTGDYGGKYNDV

-218 YSTSY
+218 YSTY

-231 AESLKAPAQA
+231 AKSLTVPAETN
-241 DVKVYIS
+241 VKVYIS
-248 SDKAGSDKQDI
+248 SDKAGSDKKDI

-266 VSGQKITVHTDN
+266 VSGQEITVHTDD
-278 LKTITGISADKYIL
+278 LKTIDDISADKYIL
-292 VEYSAVLN
+292 VEYSAVLSSN
-300 SKAAINK
+300 AAINK
-307 ENVTGTSN
+307 ENVTGTDK

-327 NPRNE
+327 NPRNG
-332 SEAGKTPEDTV
+332 SEAGKTPVDTV

-353 KVDGETNENLKGVT
+353 KVDGGTNKGLKGVT

-373 SGDKKLYAQVA
+373 SDDKKLYAQVA
-384 DGKLNGWV
+384 EGKLSGWV
-392 KPADADNNCVLT
+392 TTANNNCVLT
-404 SGEDGKFSL
+404 SGEDGTFSL

-427 PLPGYNSIDPVEI
+427 PLPGYNSIAPVKI
-440 QVNGNTNNGQSGN
+440 QVNGNTKNGQTGN
-453 GATSELTDVTFTVG
+453 GETSELTDVTFTVG
-467 KKTENAI
+467 ETTDNAI
-474 KIVNN
+474 TIVNN

>member
-1 MKKVKRMLALLAA
+1 MLALLAA

-21 AVPAWADEATCS
+21 AVPAWADGGTCS
-33 ITAPNNEHNYEVYQI
+33 ITAPNNEHTYEVYQI

-63 DIKWGQ
+63 DIKWG
-69 NSKNREGANVGDK
+69 KNGINDGTAVTVGES
-82 VSETVLNEITNVATK
+82 VPETVLNAIKSVATK

-105 IEKYVDLTA
+105 IEKYVSLTGEKFNTVK
-114 SKTFTTVN
+114 SGTTL
-122 SGSTQNVPAGYYLI
+122 NVPAGYYLI

-172 EKKVQENSKTND
+172 EKKVQENSKTNG
-184 TTGDYGEKYNDV
+184 TTGDYGGKYNDV

-208 LIGSVPDMSQ
+208 LIGSIPDMSQ
-218 YSTSY
+218 YSTY

-231 AESLKAPAQA
+231 AKSLTVPAKA
-241 DVKVYIS
+241 DVKVYMS
-248 SDKAGSDKQDI
+248 SNKAGSDKQDI
-259 TSNFTVT
+259 TSNFTVE
-266 VSGQKITVHTDN
+266 VSGQEITVHTDN
-278 LKTITGISADKYIL
+278 LKTITGISANKYIL

-300 SKAAINK
+300 SNAAINK
-307 ENVTGTSN
+307 ENVTDTDN
-315 GNINQV
+315 GNINKV

-353 KVDGETNENLKGVT
+353 KVDGETNKELQGVT

-373 SGDKKLYAQVA
+373 SGDEKWYAQVA

-392 KPADADNNCVLT
+392 KTANDSCVLT
-404 SGEDGKFSL
+404 SGKDGKFSL

-474 KIVNN
+474 TIVNN

>member
-1 MKKVKRMLALLAA
+1 MKRVKRVLALLAA
-14 FALVLAM
+14 LALVLAM
-21 AVPAWADEATCS
+21 AVPAWAEEATCS
-33 ITAPNNEHNYEVYQI
+33 ITAPNNGHNYEVYQI
-48 FTGTLSEDNGTKVLS
+48 FTGTLSENNGTKVLS

-69 NSKNREGANVGDK
+69 NGTNGDTPVTVGKSVPENVLK
-82 VSETVLNEITNVATK
+82 EITDVAEK
-97 SDSEKLTV
+97 SDSEKLKV
-105 IEKYVDLTA
+105 IEKYVNL
-114 SKTFTTVN
+114 KGEKFTTVN
-122 SGSTQNVPAGYYLI
+122 SGTTQNVPAGYYLI
-136 KDTDNSYDNQ
+136 KDADNSYDDQ

-156 VAGKVSFQP
+156 VAGKVIFQP

-172 EKKVQENSKTND
+172 EKKVQENSKTTD

-231 AESLKAPAQA
+231 ANSLKAPDKA
-241 DVKVYIS
+241 DVKVYMS
-248 SDKAGSDKQDI
+248 SNKAGSGKQDI

-266 VSGQKITVHTDN
+266 VSGQEITVHTED
-278 LKTITGISADKYIL
+278 LKAIDGISAGKYIL

-300 SKAAINK
+300 SNAAINND
-307 ENVTGTSN
+307 NVADTDK
-315 GNINQV
+315 GNINKV

-343 IVFTYKIEAT
+343 IVFTYEIKAT
-353 KVDGETNENLKGVT
+353 KVDGETNKGLEGVK
-367 FRIYKM
+367 FRIYRM
-373 SGDKKLYAQVA
+373 RGDDKLYAQVA
-384 DGKLNGWV
+384 EGKLSGWV
-392 KPADADNNCVLT
+392 TTANDNCVLT
-404 SGEDGKFSL
+404 SGKDGKFSL

-440 QVNGNTNNGQSGN
+440 KINGNTNNGQSGN
-453 GATSELTDVTFTVG
+453 GATSELTSVKFTVG
-467 KKTENAI
+467 KTTADAI
-474 KIVNN
+474 TIVNN

>member
-1 MKKVKRMLALLAA
+1 MKRVKRVLALLAA
-14 FALVLAM
+14 LALVLAM
-21 AVPAWADEATCS
+21 AVPAWAEGTTCS
-33 ITAPNNEHNYEVYQI
+33 ITAPNNGHTYEVYQI
-48 FTGTLSEDNGTKVLS
+48 FTGTLTEDSGTKVLS
-63 DIKWGQ
+63 DIKWG
-69 NSKNREGANVGDK
+69 KNGINDRTPVTVGES
-82 VSETVLNEITNVATK
+82 VPETVLNAIKGVAAK
-97 SDSEKLTV
+97 SDSEKLAV
-105 IEKYVDLTA
+105 IEKYVNL
-114 SKTFTTVN
+114 KGEKFTTVN
-122 SGSTQNVPAGYYLI
+122 SGTTENVPAGYYLI
-136 KDTDNSYDNQ
+136 KDADNSYNDK

-156 VAGKVSFQP
+156 VAGKVIFQP

-172 EKKVQENSKTND
+172 EKKVKENSKETG
-184 TTGDYGEKYNDV
+184 TTGDYGERYNDV

-231 AESLKAPAQA
+231 ANSLKAPDKA
-241 DVKVYIS
+241 DVKVYMS
-248 SDKAGSDKQDI
+248 SNKAGSGKQDI

-266 VSGQKITVHTDN
+266 VSGQEITVHTED
-278 LKTITGISADKYIL
+278 LKAIDGISAGKYIL

-300 SKAAINK
+300 SNAAINND
-307 ENVTGTSN
+307 NVADTDK
-315 GNINQV
+315 GNINKV

-353 KVDGETNENLKGVT
+353 KVDGETSKELQGVT

-373 SGDKKLYAQVA
+373 SGDDKLYAQVA
-384 DGKLNGWV
+384 EGKLKDWITT
-392 KPADADNNCVLT
+392 ADDNCVLT
-404 SGEDGKFSL
+404 SGKDGKFSL

-418 GTYFIEEIT
+418 GTYFIEEIN

-440 QVNGNTNNGQSGN
+440 QVNGKTNNGQDGN
-453 GATSELTDVTFTVG
+453 GATSELTSVTFTVG
-467 KKTENAI
+467 GKTENAI
-474 KIVNN
+474 TIVNN

>member
-1 MKKVKRMLALLAA
+1 MKRVKRVLALLAA
-14 FALVLAM
+14 LALVLAM
-21 AVPAWADEATCS
+21 AVPAWAEEGTCS
-33 ITAPNNEHNYEVYQI
+33 ITAPNNRHNYEVYQI
-48 FTGTLSEDNGTKVLS
+48 FTGTLSEDKGTKVLS

-69 NSKNREGANVGDK
+69 NSKNRDAGANVGDK
-82 VSETVLNEITNVATK
+82 VSETVLKEITDVATK
-97 SDSEKLTV
+97 SDSEKLDV

-114 SKTFTTVN
+114 GKKFTTVN
-122 SGSTQNVPAGYYLI
+122 SGTTQNVPAGYYLI
-136 KDTDNSYDNQ
+136 KDADHAYDNQ
-146 HDAYTQFIVE
+146 HNAYTQFIVE

-172 EKKVQENSKTND
+172 EKKVQENSKTNS
-184 TTGDYGEKYNDV
+184 TTGDYGGKYNDV

-218 YSTSY
+218 YSTY

-231 AESLKAPAQA
+231 ANSLTAPVKA

-248 SDKAGSDKQDI
+248 SDKAGSDKQEI

-266 VSGQKITVHTDN
+266 VSGQEITVHTDD
-278 LKTITGISADKYIL
+278 LKTITDSADKYIL

-300 SKAAINK
+300 SNAAINK
-307 ENVTGTSN
+307 ENVTGTDK

-327 NPRNE
+327 NPRNG
-332 SEAGKTPEDTV
+332 SEAGKTPVDTV

-353 KVDGETNENLKGVT
+353 KVDGGTNKGLKGVT

-373 SGDKKLYAQVA
+373 SDDKKLYAQVA
-384 DGKLNGWV
+384 EGKLKDWITT
-392 KPADADNNCVLT
+392 ADNNCVLT

-440 QVNGNTNNGQSGN
+440 QVSGNTNNGQSGN

-474 KIVNN
+474 TIVNN

>member
-1 MKKVKRMLALLAA
+1 MKRVKRVLALLAA

-21 AVPAWADEATCS
+21 AVPAFADGATCS
-33 ITAPNNEHNYEVYQI
+33 ITAPNNRHNYEVYQI

-63 DIKWGQ
+63 DIKWG
-69 NSKNREGANVGDK
+69 KNGTNGDTAVTEGDSVPEA
-82 VSETVLNEITNVATK
+82 VLNDITRVATK
-97 SDSEKLTV
+97 PDSEKLAV
-105 IEKYVDLTA
+105 IEKYVNL
-114 SKTFTTVN
+114 KGEKFTTVN
-122 SGSTQNVPAGYYLI
+122 SGTTQNVPAGYYLI
-136 KDTDNSYDNQ
+136 KDADNSYDDQ

-156 VAGKVSFQP
+156 VAGNVNFKP
-165 KTDYPTV
+165 KMDYPTV
-172 EKKVQENSKTND
+172 EKKVQENSKTNE
-184 TTGDYGEKYNDV
+184 TTGDYGGKYSDV

-218 YSTSY
+218 YSTY

-231 AESLKAPAQA
+231 AKSLKAPTVA

-248 SDKAGSDKQDI
+248 GDKAGSGKQEI

-266 VSGQKITVHTDN
+266 VSGQEITVHTND
-278 LKTITGISADKYIL
+278 LKAIDGISAGKYIL

-300 SKAAINK
+300 SNAAINK
-307 ENVTGTSN
+307 ENVTDTSN

-327 NPRNE
+327 NPRDN

-343 IVFTYKIEAT
+343 IVFTYEIKAT
-353 KVDGETNENLKGVT
+353 KVDGETNKGLEGVK

-373 SGDKKLYAQVA
+373 SGDDKWYAQVA
-384 DGKLNGWV
+384 EGKLNGWV
-392 KPADADNNCVLT
+392 NTANKNCVLT
-404 SGEDGKFSL
+404 SGKDGTFSL

-427 PLPGYNSIDPVEI
+427 PLPGYNSIAPVEI
-440 QVNGNTNNGQSGN
+440 QVNGNTKNGQTGN
-453 GATSELTDVTFTVG
+453 GETSELTDVTFTVG
-467 KKTENAI
+467 ETTDNAI
-474 KIVNN
+474 TIVNN

>member
-1 MKKVKRMLALLAA
+1 MKRVKRVLALLAA

-21 AVPAWADEATCS
+21 AVPAFANGAACS
-33 ITAPNNEHNYEVYQI
+33 ITAPNNGHTYEVYQI
-48 FTGTLSEDNGTKVLS
+48 FTGTLTEDNGTKVLS
-63 DIKWGQ
+63 DIKWG
-69 NSKNREGANVGDK
+69 KNGINDNTAVTVGES
-82 VSETVLNEITNVATK
+82 VPENVLNAIKGVATK
-97 SDSEKLTV
+97 SDSEKLAV
-105 IEKYVDLTA
+105 IEKYVSLN
-114 SKTFTTVN
+114 SEKFGTVN
-122 SGSTQNVPAGYYLI
+122 SGSPLSVPAGYYLI
-136 KDTDNSYDNQ
+136 KDADNAYENK

-156 VAGKVSFQP
+156 VAGNVNFQP

-172 EKKVQENSKTND
+172 EKKVQENSKTNG
-184 TTGDYGEKYNDV
+184 TTGEYGGKYNDV
-196 ADYSIGDAVPFK
+196 ADYSIGDSVPFK
-208 LIGSVPDMSQ
+208 LIGSVPNMSQ
-218 YSTSY
+218 YSTY

-231 AESLKAPAQA
+231 AKSLTAPAKD
-241 DVKVYIS
+241 DVKVYVS

-266 VSGQKITVHTDN
+266 VSGQEITVHTDN
-278 LKTITGISADKYIL
+278 LKAITVVSAGKYIL

-300 SKAAINK
+300 SNAAINNN
-307 ENVTGTSN
+307 NVADTDK
-315 GNINQV
+315 GNINKV

-327 NPRNE
+327 NPRDN
-332 SEAGKTPEDTV
+332 SEVGQTPEDTV

-353 KVDGETNENLKGVT
+353 KVDGETKKGLEGVT

-373 SGDKKLYAQVA
+373 IDDEMRYAQVA
-384 DGKLNGWV
+384 NGKLNGWV
-392 KPADADNNCVLT
+392 ETANEKCVLT
-404 SGEDGKFSL
+404 SGKDGKFSL

-427 PLPGYNSIDPVEI
+427 PLPGYNSIDPVEV
-440 QVNGNTNNGQSGN
+440 QVNGNTQNGQSGN
-453 GATSELTDVTFTVG
+453 GATSELTSVTFTVG
-467 KKTENAI
+467 EKTENAI
-474 KIVNN
+474 TIVNN

>member
-1 MKKVKRMLALLAA
+1 MKRVKRVLALLAA
-14 FALVLAM
+14 LALVLAM
-21 AVPAWADEATCS
+21 AVPAFADGATCS
-33 ITAPNNEHNYEVYQI
+33 ITAPNNRHNYEVYQI
-48 FTGTLSEDNGTKVLS
+48 FTGTLSENNGTKVLS
-63 DIKWGQ
+63 DIKWG
-69 NSKNREGANVGDK
+69 KNGTNGDTAVTEGDSVP
-82 VSETVLNEITNVATK
+82 ETVLNDITRVATK
-97 SDSEKLTV
+97 PDSEKLAV
-105 IEKYVDLTA
+105 IEKYVNL
-114 SKTFTTVN
+114 KGEKFTTVN
-122 SGSTQNVPAGYYLI
+122 SGTTENVPAGYYLI
-136 KDTDNSYDNQ
+136 KDADNSYNDK

-156 VAGKVSFQP
+156 VAGKVIFQP

-172 EKKVQENSKTND
+172 EKKVKENSKETG
-184 TTGDYGEKYNDV
+184 TTGDYGERYNDV

-231 AESLKAPAQA
+231 ANSLKAPDKA
-241 DVKVYIS
+241 DVKVYMS
-248 SDKAGSDKQDI
+248 SNKAGSGKQDI

-266 VSGQKITVHTDN
+266 VSGQEITVHTED
-278 LKTITGISADKYIL
+278 LKAIDGISAGKYIL

-300 SKAAINK
+300 SNAAINND
-307 ENVTGTSN
+307 NVADTDK
-315 GNINQV
+315 GNINKV

-353 KVDGETNENLKGVT
+353 KVDGETSKELQGVT

-373 SGDKKLYAQVA
+373 SGDDKLYAQVA
-384 DGKLNGWV
+384 EGKLKDWITT
-392 KPADADNNCVLT
+392 ADDNCVLT
-404 SGEDGKFSL
+404 SGKDGKFSL

-418 GTYFIEEIT
+418 GTYFIEEIN

-440 QVNGNTNNGQSGN
+440 QVNGKTNNGQDGN
-453 GATSELTDVTFTVG
+453 GATSELTSVTFTVG
-467 KKTENAI
+467 GKTENAI
-474 KIVNN
+474 TIVNN

>member
-1 MKKVKRMLALLAA
+1 MALLAA

-21 AVPAWADEATCS
+21 AVPAWAEEATCS
-33 ITAPNNEHNYEVYQI
+33 ITAPNNRHNYEVYQI
-48 FTGTLSEDNGTKVLS
+48 FTGTLSENNGTKVLS
-63 DIKWGQ
+63 DIKWG
-69 NSKNREGANVGDK
+69 KNGTNGDTPVTEGDSVP
-82 VSETVLNEITNVATK
+82 ETVLNDITRVATK
-97 SDSEKLTV
+97 PDSEKLAV
-105 IEKYVDLTA
+105 IEKYVNL
-114 SKTFTTVN
+114 KGEKFTTVN
-122 SGSTQNVPAGYYLI
+122 SGTTENVPAGYYLI
-136 KDTDNSYDNQ
+136 KDADNSYDDQ

-156 VAGKVSFQP
+156 VAGKVIFQP

-172 EKKVQENSKTND
+172 EKKVQENSKTNE
-184 TTGDYGEKYNDV
+184 TTGDYGGKYNDV

-218 YSTSY
+218 YSTY

-231 AESLKAPAQA
+231 AKSLTVPAETN
-241 DVKVYIS
+241 VKVYIS
-248 SDKAGSDKQDI
+248 SDKAGSDKKDI

-266 VSGQKITVHTDN
+266 VSGQEITVHTDD
-278 LKTITGISADKYIL
+278 LKTIDDISADKYIL
-292 VEYSAVLN
+292 VEYSAVLSSN
-300 SKAAINK
+300 AAINK
-307 ENVTGTSN
+307 ENVTGTDK

-327 NPRNE
+327 NPRNG
-332 SEAGKTPEDTV
+332 SEAGKTPVDTV

-353 KVDGETNENLKGVT
+353 KVDGGTNKGLKGVT

-373 SGDKKLYAQVA
+373 SDDKKLYAQVA
-384 DGKLNGWV
+384 EGKLSGWV
-392 KPADADNNCVLT
+392 TIANNNCVLT
-404 SGEDGKFSL
+404 SGEDGTFSL

-427 PLPGYNSIDPVEI
+427 PLPGYNSIAPVKI
-440 QVNGNTNNGQSGN
+440 QVNGNTKNGQTGN
-453 GATSELTDVTFTVG
+453 GETSELTDVTFTVG
-467 KKTENAI
+467 ETTDNAI
-474 KIVNN
+474 TIVNN

>member
-1 MKKVKRMLALLAA
+1 MKRVKRVLALLAA

-21 AVPAWADEATCS
+21 AVPAFADGATCS
-33 ITAPNNEHNYEVYQI
+33 ITAPNNRHNYEVYQI
-48 FTGTLSEDNGTKVLS
+48 FTGTLSENNGTKVLS
-63 DIKWGQ
+63 DIKWG
-69 NSKNREGANVGDK
+69 KNGTNGDTAVTEGDSVP
-82 VSETVLNEITNVATK
+82 ETVLNDITRVATK
-97 SDSEKLTV
+97 PDSEKLAV
-105 IEKYVDLTA
+105 IEKYVNL
-114 SKTFTTVN
+114 KGEKFTTVN
-122 SGSTQNVPAGYYLI
+122 SGTTENVPAGYYLI
-136 KDTDNSYDNQ
+136 KDADNSYNDK

-156 VAGKVSFQP
+156 VAGKVIFQP

-172 EKKVQENSKTND
+172 EKKVKENSKETG
-184 TTGDYGEKYNDV
+184 TTGDYGERYNDV

-231 AESLKAPAQA
+231 ANSLKAPDKA
-241 DVKVYIS
+241 DVKVYMS
-248 SDKAGSDKQDI
+248 SNKAGSGKQDI

-266 VSGQKITVHTDN
+266 VSGQEITVHTED
-278 LKTITGISADKYIL
+278 LKAIDGISAGKYIL

-300 SKAAINK
+300 SNAAINND
-307 ENVTGTSN
+307 NVADTDK
-315 GNINQV
+315 GNINKV

-353 KVDGETNENLKGVT
+353 KVDGETSKELQGVT

-373 SGDKKLYAQVA
+373 SGDDKLYAQVA
-384 DGKLNGWV
+384 EGKLKDWITT
-392 KPADADNNCVLT
+392 ADDNCVLT
-404 SGEDGKFSL
+404 SGKDGKFSL

-418 GTYFIEEIT
+418 GTYFIEEIN

-440 QVNGNTNNGQSGN
+440 QVNGKTNNGQDGN
-453 GATSELTDVTFTVG
+453 GATSELTSVTFTVG
-467 KKTENAI
+467 GKTENAI
-474 KIVNN
+474 TIVNN

>member
-1 MKKVKRMLALLAA
+1 MKRVKRVLALLAA
-14 FALVLAM
+14 LALVLAM
-21 AVPAWADEATCS
+21 AVPAFADEGTCS
-33 ITAPNNEHNYEVYQI
+33 ITAPNNRHNYEVYQI
-48 FTGTLSEDNGTKVLS
+48 FTGTLTEDNGTKVLS

-122 SGSTQNVPAGYYLI
+122 SGTTENVPAGYYLI
-136 KDTDNSYDNQ
+136 KDKDDSYDNK

-172 EKKVQENSKTND
+172 EKKVKENSKETG

-231 AESLKAPAQA
+231 ANSLKAPDKA
-241 DVKVYIS
+241 DVKVYMS
-248 SDKAGSDKQDI
+248 SNKAGSGKQDI

-266 VSGQKITVHTDN
+266 VSGQEITVHTED
-278 LKTITGISADKYIL
+278 LKAIDGISAGKYIL

-300 SKAAINK
+300 SNAAINND
-307 ENVTGTSN
+307 NVADTDK
-315 GNINQV
+315 GNINKV

-343 IVFTYKIEAT
+343 IVFTYEIKAT
-353 KVDGETNENLKGVT
+353 KVDGETNKGLEGVK
-367 FRIYKM
+367 FRIYRM
-373 SGDKKLYAQVA
+373 RGDDKLYAQVA
-384 DGKLNGWV
+384 EGKLSGWV
-392 KPADADNNCVLT
+392 TTANDNCVLT
-404 SGEDGKFSL
+404 SGKDGKFSL

-440 QVNGNTNNGQSGN
+440 KINGNTNNGQSGN
-453 GATSELTDVTFTVG
+453 GATSELTSVKFTVG
-467 KKTENAI
+467 KTTADAI
-474 KIVNN
+474 TIVNN

>member
-1 MKKVKRMLALLAA
+1 
-14 FALVLAM
+14 M
-21 AVPAWADEATCS
+21 AVPAWAEEATCS
-33 ITAPNNEHNYEVYQI
+33 ITAPNNGHTYEVYQI
-48 FTGTLSEDNGTKVLS
+48 FTGTLSENNGTKVLS
-63 DIKWGQ
+63 DIKWG
-69 NSKNREGANVGDK
+69 KNGTNGDTAVTEGDSVP
-82 VSETVLNEITNVATK
+82 ETVLNDITRVATK
-97 SDSEKLTV
+97 PDSEKLAV
-105 IEKYVDLTA
+105 IEKYVNL
-114 SKTFTTVN
+114 KGEKFTTVN
-122 SGSTQNVPAGYYLI
+122 SGTTENVPAGYYLI
-136 KDTDNSYDNQ
+136 KDADNSYNDK

-156 VAGKVSFQP
+156 VAGKVIFQP

-172 EKKVQENSKTND
+172 EKKVKENSKETG
-184 TTGDYGEKYNDV
+184 TTGDYGERYNDV

-231 AESLKAPAQA
+231 ANSLKAPDKA
-241 DVKVYIS
+241 DVKVYMS
-248 SDKAGSDKQDI
+248 SNKAGSGKQDI

-266 VSGQKITVHTDN
+266 VSGQEITVHTED
-278 LKTITGISADKYIL
+278 LKAIDGISAGKYIL

-300 SKAAINK
+300 SNAAINND
-307 ENVTGTSN
+307 NVADTDK
-315 GNINQV
+315 GNINKV

-353 KVDGETNENLKGVT
+353 KVDGETSKELQGVT

-373 SGDKKLYAQVA
+373 SGDDKLYAQVA
-384 DGKLNGWV
+384 EGKLKDWITT
-392 KPADADNNCVLT
+392 ADDNCVLT
-404 SGEDGKFSL
+404 SGKDGKFSL

-418 GTYFIEEIT
+418 GTYFIEEIN

-440 QVNGNTNNGQSGN
+440 QVNGKTNNGQDGN
-453 GATSELTDVTFTVG
+453 GATSELTSVTFTVG
-467 KKTENAI
+467 GKTENAI
-474 KIVNN
+474 TIVNN

>member
-1 MKKVKRMLALLAA
+1 MKKVKRVLALLAA

-21 AVPAWADEATCS
+21 AVPAFADKATCS

-63 DIKWGQ
+63 DIKWG
-69 NSKNREGANVGDK
+69 KNGINNGTPVTVGES
-82 VSETVLNEITNVATK
+82 VPETVLKEITDVATK
-97 SDSEKLTV
+97 SDSEKLKV

-122 SGSTQNVPAGYYLI
+122 SGTTENVPAGYYLI
-136 KDTDNSYDNQ
+136 KDKDDSYDNQ

-156 VAGKVSFQP
+156 VAGNVSFQP
-165 KTDYPTV
+165 KMDYPTV

-208 LIGSVPDMSQ
+208 LIGSVPNMSQ
-218 YSTSY
+218 YSTY

-231 AESLKAPAQA
+231 AKSLTAPAGT
-241 DVKVYIS
+241 DVKVYMS
-248 SDKAGSDKQDI
+248 SNKAGTDKQDI

-266 VSGQKITVHTDN
+266 VSGQEITVHTNN
-278 LKTITGISADKYIL
+278 LKTITDISANKYIL

-300 SKAAINK
+300 SNAAINK
-307 ENVTGTSN
+307 ENVTDTDN
-315 GNINQV
+315 GNINKV

-332 SEAGKTPEDTV
+332 NEAGKTPDDTV

-353 KVDGETNENLKGVT
+353 KVDGETNKELQGVT

-373 SGDKKLYAQVA
+373 SGDEKWYAQVA
-384 DGKLNGWV
+384 DGKLNGWL
-392 KPADADNNCVLT
+392 KTANDSCVLT
-404 SGEDGKFSL
+404 SGKDGKFSL

-474 KIVNN
+474 TIVNN

>member
-1 MKKVKRMLALLAA
+1 MALLAA

-21 AVPAWADEATCS
+21 AVPALADGATCS
-33 ITAPNNEHNYEVYQI
+33 ITAPNNGHTYEVYQI

-63 DIKWGQ
+63 DIKWG
-69 NSKNREGANVGDK
+69 KNGINDGTAVTVGK
-82 VSETVLNEITNVATK
+82 SVPETVLNAIKGVATK

-122 SGSTQNVPAGYYLI
+122 SGTTENVPAGYYLI
-136 KDTDNSYDNQ
+136 KDKDDSYDNK

-156 VAGKVSFQP
+156 VAGNVSFQP

-474 KIVNN
+474 TIVNN

>member
-21 AVPAWADEATCS
+21 AVPAFAEEVTCS
-33 ITAPNNEHNYEVYQI
+33 ITAPNNGHTYEVYQI

-63 DIKWGQ
+63 DIKWG
-69 NSKNREGANVGDK
+69 KNGINNGTTVTVGES
-82 VSETVLNEITNVATK
+82 VPETVLKEITDVATK
-97 SDSEKLTV
+97 SDSEKLAV
-105 IEKYVDLTA
+105 IEKYVSL
-114 SKTFTTVN
+114 KGEKFITVN

-172 EKKVQENSKTND
+172 EKKVQENSKATG
-184 TTGDYGEKYNDV
+184 TTGDYGERYNDV

-218 YSTSY
+218 YSTY

-231 AESLKAPAQA
+231 AKSLTVPAE
-241 DVKVYIS
+241 DSVKVYAS
-248 SDKAGSDKQDI
+248 SNKAGSGKKDI

-266 VSGQKITVHTDN
+266 VSGQEITVHTDD
-278 LKTITGISADKYIL
+278 LKTIDDISANKYIL

-300 SKAAINK
+300 SNAAINK
-307 ENVTGTSN
+307 ENVTGTDN
-315 GNINQV
+315 GNINKV

-332 SEAGKTPEDTV
+332 SEAGRTPEDTV

-353 KVDGETNENLKGVT
+353 KVDGETKKGLEGVT

-373 SGDKKLYAQVA
+373 IGDGKWYAQVA
-384 DGKLNGWV
+384 DGKLKGWV
-392 KPADADNNCVLT
+392 ETANNDCVLT

-427 PLPGYNSIDPVEI
+427 PLPGYNSIAPVKI

-453 GATSELTDVTFTVG
+453 GATSELTSVTFTVG
-467 KKTENAI
+467 ETTENAI
-474 KIVNN
+474 TIVNN

>member
-1 MKKVKRMLALLAA
+1 MKRVKRMLALLAA

-21 AVPAWADEATCS
+21 AVPAFADKATCS

-48 FTGTLSEDNGTKVLS
+48 FTGTLSEDNGTRVLS
-63 DIKWGQ
+63 DIKWG
-69 NSKNREGANVGDK
+69 KNGINNGTTVTVGES
-82 VSETVLNEITNVATK
+82 VPETVLKEITDVATK
-97 SDSEKLTV
+97 SDSEKLAV
-105 IEKYVDLTA
+105 IEKYVSL
-114 SKTFTTVN
+114 KGEKFITVN

-172 EKKVQENSKTND
+172 EKKVQENSKATG
-184 TTGDYGEKYNDV
+184 TTGDYGERYNDV

-218 YSTSY
+218 YSTY

-231 AESLKAPAQA
+231 AKSLTVPAE
-241 DVKVYIS
+241 DSVKVYAS
-248 SDKAGSDKQDI
+248 SNKAGSGKKDI

-266 VSGQKITVHTDN
+266 VSGQEITVHTDD
-278 LKTITGISADKYIL
+278 LKTIDDISANKYIL

-300 SKAAINK
+300 SNAAINK
-307 ENVTGTSN
+307 ENVTGTDN
-315 GNINQV
+315 GNINKV

-332 SEAGKTPEDTV
+332 SEAGRTPEDTV

-353 KVDGETNENLKGVT
+353 KVDGETKKGLEGVT

-373 SGDKKLYAQVA
+373 IGDEKWYARVA

-392 KPADADNNCVLT
+392 KTANNNCVLT

-453 GATSELTDVTFTVG
+453 GATSELTSVTFTVG
-467 KKTENAI
+467 ETTENAI
-474 KIVNN
+474 TIVNKS
-479 AGTTLPSTGGMGTT
+479 GTTLPSTGGMGTT